1 MGLQSTSLCNVN
13 NSSCYVIYNSWD
25 QMCLFGILLICSS
38 IPNFSVCWAY
48 HFEENAQETTR
59 VAPRFS
65 NTIMYAWQ
73 TYYFSLINLNRLC
86 TYNNHS
92 FNTDVILAQRLPHFV
107 VVNSTTFLSYMGA
120 YSRPNVAII
129 AWARMPQGLMS
140 HKSLLPPRPLWPSY
154 WKRTEFCRWRR
165 TQYVVAG
172 DPSIPESQGS
182 LFAVR
187 GRHSCL
193 WSKATRFYNSQ
204 VRAKIGTSSH
214 TGRDRWLHYIK
225 NALAQYRL
233 WVRGHMLPPRNFC
246 KPYI

>member
-1 MGLQSTSLCNVN
+1 ML
-13 NSSCYVIYNSWD
+13 
-25 QMCLFGILLICSS
+25 
-38 IPNFSVCWAY
+38 SVSFWRKCTG
-48 HFEENAQETTR
+48 NDTTR

-154 WKRTEFCRWRR
+154 WKRTEFCRQRR
-165 TQYVVAG
+165 SEFVVAG
-172 DPSIPESQGS
+172 GRNIPDSQGS
-182 LFAVR
+182 LFAAG

-193 WSKATRFYNSQ
+193 WPKVTRIHESK
-204 VRAKIGTSSH
+204 VPAKPGTSSH
-214 TGRDRWLHYIK
+214 TIMSHKSL
-225 NALAQYRL
+225 
-233 WVRGHMLPPRNFC
+233 LPPRQIVTLNMKC
-246 KPYI
+246 ISST